1 MNVDDGVTCGKQLYY
16 ELVDRGYKTIPL
28 QPYQM
33 AEYIYHLAHATMVLN
48 PEFTV
53 RKRTEK
59 KCRRE
64 LMRILN
70 APLAREILNDSS
82 LDQ

>member
-1 MNVDDGVTCGKQLYY
+1 
-16 ELVDRGYKTIPL
+16 
-28 QPYQM
+28 M

-82 LDQ
+82 LDR

>member
-1 MNVDDGVTCGKQLYY
+1 
-16 ELVDRGYKTIPL
+16 
-28 QPYQM
+28 
-33 AEYIYHLAHATMVLN
+33 MVLN
-48 PEFTV
+48 PEFKV

-70 APLAREILNDSS
+70 APLARKILDDIS
-82 LDQ
+82 LDK